1 MSWRDE
7 VGFYGPCPIFEKRAE
22 LNWVYTGAS
31 NDKMYIEIYKDF
43 YINLIKQQRQQ
54 SMYNK

>member
-43 YINLIKQQRQQ
+43 YINLDRK
-54 SMYNK
+54 SVV